1 MSNEKGLIGE
11 STLDETPIL
20 EELPIRPLEEK
31 KNEPAK
37 VDINVLK
44 SRIEKRRKKESK
56 QTLIIT
62 FFFIICIGLLGIYLS
77 L

>member
-1 MSNEKGLIGE
+1 MANDKGDIVDNTADNISILRKFPTRPSEK
-11 STLDETPIL
+11 TNDKP
-20 EELPIRPLEEK
+20 P
-31 KNEPAK
+31 K

-56 QTLIIT
+56 QTFVIS
-62 FFFIICIGLLGIYLS
+62 FFFIICLGVLGIYFS